1 MGKYSNISIA
11 RFRKILK
18 TLGLEQ
24 VRTNGGH
31 EMWFK
36 EGMLRN
42 VVFQTHEEPIPE
54 DIIKNNIRTIG
65 ISKADFDK
73 VLKEVK

>member
-18 TLGLEQ
+18 ELGLEQ